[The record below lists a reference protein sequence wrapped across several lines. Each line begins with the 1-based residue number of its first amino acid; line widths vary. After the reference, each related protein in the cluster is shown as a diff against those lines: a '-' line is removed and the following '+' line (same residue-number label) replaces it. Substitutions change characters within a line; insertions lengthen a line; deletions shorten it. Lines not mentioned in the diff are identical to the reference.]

1 MNRRTRRSTPK
12 ASEAESEH
20 VIESHDGVL
29 TFRLTRGKSGV
40 YVERVQRRGAGTL
53 SHSAVFFTHEDF
65 ASFCDTDE
73 LRFDY
78 QLTYIQLRKTFGEL
92 FDADGSATNEE
103 PPSHR
108 H

>member
-1 MNRRTRRSTPK
+1 M
-12 ASEAESEH
+12 
-20 VIESHDGVL
+20 
-29 TFRLTRGKSGV
+29 TFRLTRGNSGV

-53 SHSAVFFTHEDF
+53 SHSAVFFTREDF

-73 LRFDY
+73 LRFEY
-78 QLTYIQLRKTFGEL
+78 QLTYIQLRKTFEDL
-92 FDADGSATNEE
+92 FDADRPSTHEE

>member
-12 ASEAESEH
+12 GSDDERVVESQ
-20 VIESHDGVL
+20 DGVL
-29 TFRLTRGKSGV
+29 TFRLTRGNNGV

-53 SHSAVFFTHEDF
+53 SHSAVFFTRDDF

-73 LRFDY
+73 LRFEY
-78 QLTYIQLRKTFGEL
+78 QLAYIQLRKTFEEL
-92 FDADGSATNEE
+92 FDAVVGTPASQPAR
-103 PPSHR
+103 HR

>member
-12 ASEAESEH
+12 TSDGER

-29 TFRLTRGKSGV
+29 TFRLSRGSSGV

-53 SHSAVFFTHEDF
+53 SHSAVFFTREDF

-78 QLTYIQLRKTFGEL
+78 QLTYMQLRKTFEDL
-92 FDADGSATNEE
+92 FDADGSPA
-103 PPSHR
+103 PQPSRHR